1 MSEAAIGLKNHNQ
14 SMVLGQIEY
23 NTITQRE
30 LAYKIESI
38 APIGSLNFASDEE
51 HGKKFPFPGY
61 AWTVVLRRY
70 QYFRCQITRILVV

>member
-14 SMVLGQIEY
+14 SMIIGKIEY
-23 NTITQRE
+23 NAITQRE

-38 APIGSLNFASDEE
+38 TPIGSLNFASDKEN
-51 HGKKFPFPGY
+51 GNKFPFPGY

-70 QYFRCQITRILVV
+70 

>member
-1 MSEAAIGLKNHNQ
+1 MSEAAIGLKNQNQ
-14 SMVLGQIEY
+14 SMILGKIEY

-38 APIGSLNFASDEE
+38 APIGSLSFASDKKN
-51 HGKKFPFPGY
+51 GKSFPFPGY

-70 QYFRCQITRILVV
+70 